1 MNFQTKGK
9 NVDWKRIAVIAVVA
23 LVAGYQYSRPHLERW
38 FERDLPTLTG
48 EGDQQNA
55 PNGSD
60 SHYDAKLP
68 GASSSQSQ
76 GNSNRN
82 AANGKSNQNQSGDFL
97 RSVGGNKFESPEGL
111 LYTMGPRGEH
121 RVDHVLRHGRD
132 MPERPVHSVF
142 DGDRNEILALID
154 EAYSLVKSNS
164 PRVRSSNSRGNDEH
178 TVRMQRKVGYEG
190 GQKGKRKGYPSLQNV
205 KLILDGNRVITS
217 YPSR

>member
-55 PNGSD
+55 SNDTD
-60 SHYDAKLP
+60 SRYDAKLP
-68 GASSSQSQ
+68 GASSGQSQ
-76 GNSNRN
+76 GN
-82 AANGKSNQNQSGDFL
+82 SNQNQSGDFL

-154 EAYSLVKSNS
+154 EALSLIHISE
-164 PRVRSSNSRGNDEH
+164 PTRP
-178 TVRMQRKVGYEG
+178 Y
-190 GQKGKRKGYPSLQNV
+190 
-205 KLILDGNRVITS
+205 
-217 YPSR
+217 